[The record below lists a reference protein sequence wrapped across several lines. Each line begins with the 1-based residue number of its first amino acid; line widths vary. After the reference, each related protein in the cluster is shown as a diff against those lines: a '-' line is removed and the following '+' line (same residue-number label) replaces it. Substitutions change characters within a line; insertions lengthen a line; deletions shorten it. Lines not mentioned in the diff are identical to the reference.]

1 MSFVREHD
9 DEPVRG
15 LPEALPDGETVLWQG
30 APDARSLALRAFHLR
45 ALAVYFAILLA
56 WRGLDALASG
66 ASAGQALG
74 AVLWAVPLAGAALAL
89 VATLAWLSARTT
101 MYTLTN
107 RRVVMRIG
115 VVLTVTFNL
124 PLRVIAS
131 VDLRTF
137 PDGSGDVSIA
147 LAPGNRI
154 AWLQLW
160 PHVRPWRV
168 APAQPTLRSVPGARA
183 LAERIGAVLRDA
195 APSAAAHAD
204 AAPSAGTPRAHAAP
218 A

>member
-1 MSFVREHD
+1 MNFVREHD

-15 LPEALPDGETVLWQG
+15 LPEVLPDGESVLWQG

-45 ALAVYFAILLA
+45 ALAVYFVILLA

-66 ASAGQALG
+66 SSLGQALG
-74 AVLWAVPLAGAALAL
+74 AVLWVVPLAAVALAL
-89 VATLAWLSARTT
+89 VATLAWLAARTT

-107 RRVVMRIG
+107 RRIVMRIG

-131 VDLRTF
+131 VDVRTF

-168 APAQPTLRSVPGARA
+168 APAQPTLRAVPGALELAQRLGDA
-183 LAERIGAVLRDA
+183 LRES
-195 APSAAAHAD
+195 APASARAD
-204 AAPSAGTPRAHAAP
+204 AQHPGRQAHAHAAP